1 MHRTIQNCSICF
13 LSVGP
18 NNSARSP
25 THTSET
31 AQFFFWRKWLYAAA
45 GSSLDWLAQKGT
57 RCHFV
62 TCWLQ
67 EVFRHPPQCVM
78 EINLFRPK
86 RKVNGETPKR
96 TIMSIPKRHPYS
108 LECGTRVCAVLGGC
122 WRGAVVC
129 CVCCVVHVCCV
140 CCSMHVYCY

>member
-86 RKVNGETPKR
+86 RKVNGETPKS
-96 TIMSIPKRHPYS
+96 TIKYKSKAIQTHS
-108 LECGTRVCAVLGGC
+108 HGTTAPSRKYFSALF
-122 WRGAVVC
+122 AMDIN
-129 CVCCVVHVCCV
+129 HLLLTEILTTTP
-140 CCSMHVYCY
+140 SA